1 MVGPVGLHV
10 RSPNKQG
17 GNKYTS
23 NVDVARWCFFVL
35 LGMCFVRLEAERRW
49 VVAFWGR
56 GGLGKRARA
65 R

>member
-23 NVDVARWCFFVL
+23 NVDVARSLVLFVL
-35 LGMCFVRLEAERRW
+35 LGMCFVRLEAERR
-49 VVAFWGR
+49 
-56 GGLGKRARA
+56 
-65 R
+65 